1 MEKVNLDIS
10 ITRKQDY
17 VNLFYKSYLANLHN
31 DFIENKEEKKHNIN
45 SHANWFNKKIKLNHQ
60 KESIEVINKWK
71 LCMID
76 YWMNVW
82 TEINW

>member
-76 YWMNVW
+76 Y
-82 TEINW
+82 